1 MANVFL
7 SYAREDSARAAIIA
21 KALSRRWTVWWGSD
35 DSPGQDLRRCHRGR
49 AQSGGV
55 CGRPV
60 VQDVGVV
67 HWVRS
72 EAAEGARRGI
82 LVPAFLEAAKIPL
95 EFRRVQAANL
105 TAWNGDPADPEF
117 EQFIR
122 SISTLIE
129 AEAPTLPPIAS
140 RRIAEPAF
148 DTFAS
153 LPRPAAP
160 EHSGRPHGAAHMRS
174 LASRPSPSLRRS
186 GAVLPGG
193 RRPGRQR
200 LRRRRKRPTI
210 TSAPCRRNR
219 TRPPS
224 RPPIPVSPC
233 HRSLACAWMPR
244 GRNSNASG

>member
-1 MANVFL
+1 M
-7 SYAREDSARAAIIA
+7 
-21 KALSRRWTVWWGSD
+21 GSD

-49 AQSGGV
+49 ARSCGV
-55 CGRPV
+55 RGRPV
-60 VQDVGVV
+60 VEDVGVV
-67 HWVRS
+67 PLGPKS

-153 LPRPAAP
+153 LPRPAR
-160 EHSGRPHGAAHMRS
+160 HRHRNSGRPHSAAHMRS
-174 LASRPSPSLRRS
+174 LAPRPSPSLRRS

-200 LRRRRKRPTI
+200 LRRRRKHRTI

-224 RPPIPVSPC
+224 RPPIPVSTC
-233 HRSLACAWMPR
+233 HRSWACAWMPR